1 MRYYNTIVA
10 PTYIVFSLEPKDG
23 PGLVASD
30 TLLDFE
36 YIAVEIWTGAIEE
49 MRKSTNFSCRSL
61 MCTFHIMYN
70 V

>member
-1 MRYYNTIVA
+1 MTYYNIIVA
-10 PTYIVFSLEPKDG
+10 PTYIVLALEPKDG

-36 YIAVEIWTGAIEE
+36 YIAVEIGTGAIEE
-49 MRKSTNFSCRSL
+49 MRKFSCRSL
-61 MCTFHIMYN
+61 IRNFQ

>member
-1 MRYYNTIVA
+1 MIYYNIIVA
-10 PTYIVFSLEPKDG
+10 PTYIVLALEPKDG

-36 YIAVEIWTGAIEE
+36 YIAVEIGTGAIEE
-49 MRKSTNFSCRSL
+49 MRKSENFSCRSL
-61 MCTFHIMYN
+61 MRNFQ